1 MKSPQYAR
9 QMRLDAATVASSAQ
23 YLFVEL
29 VATGELLERLAELHK
44 KGHLD
49 NIQYEQAKKLALGL

>member
-1 MKSPQYAR
+1 
-9 QMRLDAATVASSAQ
+9 MRDLTTTLSSAQ